1 MKTNSNIEFLVE
13 KMDLELPEY
22 YLEVARYELDGN
34 QIVIK
39 SIKVLDKNGKYIKF
53 AKNEKLIHHIHEYP
67 IKFKQYKPSND

>member
-1 MKTNSNIEFLVE
+1 MKTNSDIEFLVE

-22 YLEVARYELDGN
+22 YLEVDRYELDGN

-67 IKFKQYKPSND
+67 IKFKQYQSSDD

>member
-1 MKTNSNIEFLVE
+1 MKTNSNIEFLVD
-13 KMDLELPEY
+13 KMDLEFPEY

-39 SIKVLDKNGKYIKF
+39 SIKVLDKNGNYVKF

-67 IKFKQYKPSND
+67 IKFKPYKSSDD